1 MIHLLTFYNFLF
13 CFFFLF
19 HVTSEAHKPFDVTY
33 VLIGMP
39 CDLLQSPFLW
49 DYRVTRVLPTQLS
62 LLGIERAQRQWQTG
76 PSTLCAF
83 GRHISFYRFIICF
96 QWNLFPIHD
105 TTSHSSEHGSV
116 VLKDVSVATDR
127 LFCFCFFQQDVCR
140 YIHVSKHFMTV
151 LAHLTNYF
159 SCLFVFPCKFFK
171 ENLFQKTC
179 LEVVLPTTS
188 CLSYP
193 S

>member
-1 MIHLLTFYNFLF
+1 MRHISLSE
-13 CFFFLF
+13 
-19 HVTSEAHKPFDVTY
+19 VTSS
-33 VLIGMP
+33 LIGMP

-140 YIHVSKHFMTV
+140 YIHVSIFFYCFMTV

-159 SCLFVFPCKFFK
+159 ILAFRYFLQKFSEKNLARSCTTEPR
-171 ENLFQKTC
+171 
-179 LEVVLPTTS
+179 LPTTS
-188 CLSYP
+188 CLSY
-193 S
+193 